1 LKLQGGLLVRGKGA
15 GLVRREEGSE
25 EEGTRYV
32 LIWKHHSE
40 ST

>member
-25 EEGTRYV
+25 EEGTK
-32 LIWKHHSE
+32 ICAHMETSQ
-40 ST
+40 